1 MPQSMFMRKTLVTE
15 IISSL
20 LILLFIYT
28 ALSKL
33 LDYAS
38 FKSVLSRSPLI
49 AGQAAVVALALPIT
63 EIMVSLLLFVPRT
76 RLWGFYGASVLMT
89 VFTLYLAYMILFTP
103 KLPCSCGGVLKQMT
117 WNQHLVFNIFF
128 LLLALTGTIFERQ
141 RSRLKPGMD
150 LPPAVLT

>member
-1 MPQSMFMRKTLVTE
+1 MTRKIAIE

-33 LDYAS
+33 LDFTA
-38 FKSVLSRSPLI
+38 FKSVLSQSPFI
-49 AGQAAVVALALPIT
+49 GNKAAVVALALPIT
-63 EIMVSLLLFVPRT
+63 EIVVSLLLFAPRT
-76 RLWGFYGASVLMT
+76 RLWGFYGASLLMT

-117 WNQHLVFNIFF
+117 WNQHLLFNIFF
-128 LLLALTGTIFERQ
+128 LLLSATGLVLERKRIKQ
-141 RSRLKPGMD
+141 KPEME
-150 LPPAVLT
+150 LPPVLFT